1 MSFKQFLYILKAR
14 WVTMLVMFVVT
25 IAGTLA
31 VSMTLPKKYTSSAS
45 VLIDVR
51 ATDPV
56 AGIGA
61 IAGAMSPA
69 YMATQ
74 VDIISSDRVA
84 QRVVRNLRLNENA
97 ESRAAWQAENNGAS
111 QLDYDTWISAAVK
124 KNLEVRPSRESNVIS
139 VSYTATDPKFAA
151 ALANAFTKSYLDTTL
166 ELRVNPA
173 RQYSEFFD
181 ERAKVLRENVEAAQT
196 RLSTYQKKHGII
208 AIDERFDVENQ
219 RLNELNS
226 QLVTI
231 QAIAAESNS
240 RSAQASTSGAQLQDV
255 INNPVVAGL
264 RSDLSRQEARL
275 QELNSRLG
283 EAHPQVAELKAN
295 IAELKIRIEAESRR
309 VTTSVSTN
317 GTINR
322 SRETE
327 IRNALE
333 SQRVKVLK
341 MKEQRDEIMVLT
353 RDVDAAQRTYEAVVS
368 RLNQT
373 TLESQNSQTN
383 ISVLTP
389 ATPALEPSSPRT
401 LFNLLLAVA
410 GGSILALSTA
420 LLRELLDRR
429 VRTLSDLSESI
440 GVPVLGH
447 IPKSNRRGLPGDS
460 TKMLLPSNILR
471 RLPNPIK

>member
-1 MSFKQFLYILKAR
+1 
-14 WVTMLVMFVVT
+14 MLVMFVVT
-25 IAGTLA
+25 IAITLV
-31 VSMTLPKKYTSSAS
+31 VSMTLPKKYTSGAS

-56 AGIGA
+56 SGIGA
-61 IAGAMSPA
+61 TAGALSPA

-97 ESRAAWQAENNGAS
+97 ESRAAWQAENSGAT
-111 QLDYDTWISAAVK
+111 QADYDGWIAAAIK

-139 VSYTATDPKFAA
+139 VGYTATDPKFAA
-151 ALANAFTKSYLDTTL
+151 ALANAFTKAYLDTTL

-181 ERAKVLRENVEAAQT
+181 ERAKALRENVEAAQA

-208 AIDERFDVENQ
+208 AIDERFDIENQ

-240 RSAQASTSGAQLQDV
+240 RSTQASTSGAQLQDV

-295 IAELKIRIEAESRR
+295 IAEFKLRIETESRR
-309 VTTSVSTN
+309 VTSSVGTTS
-317 GTINR
+317 TINR
-322 SRETE
+322 SREAE
-327 IRNALE
+327 VRAALE
-333 SQRVKVLK
+333 NQRAKVLK

-353 RDVDAAQRTYEAVVS
+353 RDVDAAQRTYEAVLS

-389 ATPALEPSSPRT
+389 ATPSLEPSSPRT

-420 LLRELLDRR
+420 LLRELMDRR

-440 GVPVLGH
+440 GVPVLGN
-447 IPKSNRRGLPGDS
+447 IPKSNRRSLQGGS
-460 TKMLLPSNILR
+460 SKMLLPSNILT

>member
-1 MSFKQFLYILKAR
+1 
-14 WVTMLVMFVVT
+14 MLLMFVVT

-45 VLIDVR
+45 ILIDVR
-51 ATDPV
+51 AADPV
-56 AGIGA
+56 AGVGA
-61 IAGAMSPA
+61 IAGGMSPA

-84 QRVVRNLRLNENA
+84 QRVVRSLRLNGNP
-97 ESRAAWQAENNGAS
+97 ESRAAWQAENSGAS
-111 QLDYDTWISAAVK
+111 QADYDTWIAAAIK

-139 VSYTATDPKFAA
+139 VGYTATDPKFAS
-151 ALANAFTKSYLDTTL
+151 ALANAFTKSYLDTSI
-166 ELRVNPA
+166 ELRINPA

-181 ERAKVLRENVEAAQT
+181 ERAKLLREEVEAAQT

-208 AIDERFDVENQ
+208 ALDERFDVESQ

-240 RSAQASTSGAQLQDV
+240 RSTQASTSGAQLQDV

-264 RSDLSRQEARL
+264 RSELSRQEARL
-275 QELNSRLG
+275 QEMNSRLG
-283 EAHPQVAELKAN
+283 DAHPQVAELKAN
-295 IAELKIRIEAESRR
+295 IAELKVRVEAESRR
-309 VTTSVSTN
+309 VTSSVGTN
-317 GTINR
+317 SAINR
-322 SRETE
+322 SREAE
-327 IRNALE
+327 IRNSLAN
-333 SQRVKVLK
+333 QRAKVLK
-341 MKEQRDEIMVLT
+341 MKEQRDELMVLT
-353 RDVDAAQRTYEAVVS
+353 RDIDTAQRTYEAVVS
-368 RLNQT
+368 RRNQT

-420 LLRELLDRR
+420 LLREMMDRR
-429 VRTLSDLSESI
+429 VRTLSDLSETI
-440 GVPVLGH
+440 GIPVLGH
-447 IPKSNRRGLPGDS
+447 IPKSTRHSLQDGSN
-460 TKMLLPSNILR
+460 KILLPSNILR

>member
-1 MSFKQFLYILKAR
+1 
-14 WVTMLVMFVVT
+14 MLVMFVVT
-25 IAGTLA
+25 IAATLA
-31 VSMTLPKKYTSSAS
+31 VSLTLPKKYSSSAA

-51 ATDPV
+51 AIDPV

-61 IAGAMSPA
+61 MAGAMSPA

-84 QRVVRNLRLNENA
+84 QRVVRNLHLNENA

-111 QLDYDTWISAAVK
+111 PLDYDTWIAAAIK
-124 KNLEVRPSRESNVIS
+124 KNLDIKPSRESNVIS

-181 ERAKVLRENVEAAQT
+181 ARAKALREDVEEAQA

-208 AIDERFDVENQ
+208 AIDERFDVESQ

-226 QLVTI
+226 QLVSI
-231 QAIAAESNS
+231 QAITAESNS
-240 RSAQASTSGAQLQDV
+240 RSVQAATSGAQLQDV
-255 INNPVVAGL
+255 INNPVVAAL
-264 RSDLSRQEARL
+264 RSDLSRQEAHL

-283 EAHPQVAELKAN
+283 DAHPQVAELKAN
-295 IAELKIRIEAESRR
+295 IAELKVRIEAESRR
-309 VTTSVSTN
+309 VTSSVNTN

-322 SRETE
+322 SREAE
-327 IRNALE
+327 VRNALE
-333 SQRVKVLK
+333 SQRTKVLK

-353 RDVDAAQRTYEAVVS
+353 RDVEAAQRTYDTVVG

-373 TLESQNSQTN
+373 TLESQNNQTN

-420 LLRELLDRR
+420 LLRELMDRR
-429 VRTLSDLSESI
+429 VRTLSDLSENI
-440 GVPVLGH
+440 GIPVLGH
-447 IPKSNRRGLPGDS
+447 IPKSPRNRLQGS
-460 TKMLLPSNILR
+460 SNKIMLPSNILG
-471 RLPNPIK
+471 RLPNPTK